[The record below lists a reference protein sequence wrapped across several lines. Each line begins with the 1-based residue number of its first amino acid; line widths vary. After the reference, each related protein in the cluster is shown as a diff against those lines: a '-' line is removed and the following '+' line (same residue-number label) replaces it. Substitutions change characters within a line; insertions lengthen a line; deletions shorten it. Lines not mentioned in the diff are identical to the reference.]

1 MNELKITDVRV
12 NPGDSAFLLDDGKTS
27 ILYDTGFGFT
37 GYEVADKIRDILG
50 DRKLDYIFLTH
61 SHYDHALG
69 SAYILRRY
77 KNATVVAG
85 KYAAEIFQRASAK
98 RVMEELD
105 RKCAVANGVEY
116 GEFLGDELRV
126 DIAADDGDVIQAGDM
141 RFKVLHLPGHTRC
154 SVGFYCEEL
163 GLLLSSETIGVY
175 DGDKLIV
182 PSFLVSYKDTLTSI
196 DKVLELKINKLLS
209 PHLGILDEE
218 QTRYFLQNC
227 LESNRSSAQLISS
240 LLEQGLKDDEI
251 IARFKEVYWKGY
263 IRDIYPE
270 DAVDLNTSIMIKL
283 IRTELLGK
291 Q

>member
-12 NPGDSAFLLDDGKTS
+12 NPGDSAFLLDDGKNS

-37 GYEVADKIRDILG
+37 GFAVADKIRDILS

-77 KNATVVAG
+77 KDATVVAG
-85 KYAAEIFQRASAK
+85 KYAAEIFQRAGAK

-105 RKCAVANGVEY
+105 RKCAAANGVEY

-126 DIAADDGDVIQAGDM
+126 DIAADDGDVIQAGTM
-141 RFKVLHLPGHTRC
+141 CFKVLHLPGHTRC
-154 SVGFYCEEL
+154 SVGFYCEER

-175 DGDKLIV
+175 DGGKLIV

-209 PHLGILDEE
+209 PHLGILNEE

-227 LESNRSSAQLISS
+227 LESNRSSALLISS
-240 LLEQGLKDDEI
+240 LLEQGLQDDEI
-251 IARFKEVYWKGY
+251 IARFKEVYWRGY

>member
-12 NPGDSAFLLDDGKTS
+12 NPGDSAFLLDDGKNS

-37 GYEVADKIRDILG
+37 GFAVADKIHSILG

-85 KYAAEIFQRASAK
+85 KYAAEIFQRAGAK

-105 RKCAVANGVEY
+105 RKCAVANGIEY
-116 GEFLGDELRV
+116 REFLGDELRV
-126 DIAADDGDVIQAGDM
+126 DIAAEDGDEIQAGDM
-141 RFKVLHLPGHTRC
+141 HFKVLHLPGHTRC
-154 SVGFYCEEL
+154 SVGFYCEER

-175 DGDKLIV
+175 DGGKLIV

-196 DKVLELKINKLLS
+196 DKVLALKINKLLS

-240 LLEQGLKDDEI
+240 LLEQGLQDDEI
-251 IARFKEVYWKGY
+251 IARFKEIYWKGY

-283 IRTELLGK
+283 MRTELLEK

>member
-37 GYEVADKIRDILG
+37 GFAVADKIRDILG

-209 PHLGILDEE
+209 PHLGILNEE
-218 QTRYFLQNC
+218 QTRFFLQNC

-240 LLEQGLKDDEI
+240 LLEQGLQDNEI